1 MVQSFSVSTDLF
13 KLEDQAKCTV
23 LHPTF
28 VQQFGGECSWIAIFN
43 AGWVFKASSTTEGKY
58 SNPSNCTPGHFLSP
72 ARLLV
77 CDFNWKKFIS
87 NAVFCCN
94 CAESISVYI
103 PSSHPPTWS
112 IRTCTSVLVLM
123 VHLYQRN
130 EDTCCYWYTPVIILT
145 LSDSKISK
153 EILLICWSF

>member
-58 SNPSNCTPGHFLSP
+58 SNPSNCTPGHFLSH

-77 CDFNWKKFIS
+77 CDFNWKKLIS

-94 CAESISVYI
+94 CAESIS
-103 PSSHPPTWS
+103 HPPTWS
-112 IRTCTSVLVLM
+112 IRTCTSMLVLM

-130 EDTCCYWYTPVIILT
+130 TCCYWYILVIIFFLF
-145 LSDSKISK
+145 DSKICK